1 MSRVQFSSKS
11 LWWCQCVGGFL
22 AAFAYRYLSMNG
34 WNQRRNNFDK
44 TCILYT
50 VSLWKTWY
58 MVFCFLKSRNFCIVC
73 LFCYIILSQ
82 LFFLS
87 LNKHLVTRKKY
98 HLLSGPKSPACFLVT
113 WESSSDIFGISF
125 SLLPPPV
132 YLCNFFLLLHIWRK
146 LTSIL
151 LSNRVDEDFRSEMS
165 DCKIW
170 KLIYVCICHL
180 CKYLVECFRK

>member
-1 MSRVQFSSKS
+1 MFTLYSKS
-11 LWWCQCVGGFL
+11 LKNVIHGILFFEKSKFL
-22 AAFAYRYLSMNG
+22 H
-34 WNQRRNNFDK
+34 
-44 TCILYT
+44 
-50 VSLWKTWY
+50 
-58 MVFCFLKSRNFCIVC
+58 C
-73 LFCYIILSQ
+73 LFVLLHNIVLT
-82 LFFLS
+82 FFLS

-98 HLLSGPKSPACFLVT
+98 HPLSGPKSPACFLVT

-146 LTSIL
+146 LTSMYSL
-151 LSNRVDEDFRSEMS
+151 NWVDEDFRSEMS

>member
-1 MSRVQFSSKS
+1 MKN
-11 LWWCQCVGGFL
+11 LIHG
-22 AAFAYRYLSMNG
+22 
-34 WNQRRNNFDK
+34 
-44 TCILYT
+44 ILFFE
-50 VSLWKTWY
+50 L
-58 MVFCFLKSRNFCIVC
+58 SRNFCIVS

-82 LFFLS
+82 IFFLS

-125 SLLPPPV
+125 SLLHAALVLMQFLPSAA
-132 YLCNFFLLLHIWRK
+132 YLEKTHQYSL
-146 LTSIL
+146 
-151 LSNRVDEDFRSEMS
+151 NRVDEDFISEMS

-180 CKYLVECFRK
+180 CMYLVECFRK